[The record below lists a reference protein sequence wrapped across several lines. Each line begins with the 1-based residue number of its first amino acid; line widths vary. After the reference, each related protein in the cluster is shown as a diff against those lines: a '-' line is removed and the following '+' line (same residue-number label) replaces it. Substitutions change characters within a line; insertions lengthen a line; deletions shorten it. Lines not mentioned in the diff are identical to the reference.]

1 MRTITVIP
9 TLADNYTY
17 LLECDGE
24 AVAIDPGEAS
34 PVLRQLRETGSAL
47 LVVLLTHDHFDHAAG
62 SDELV
67 AKTGCELV
75 GVPPVDDAGGATLHV
90 GPFTVTVLSTPGH
103 SEDSV
108 CYYLPPL
115 DGSPGAVF
123 TGDTLFVGG
132 CGRLFTRSPETMW
145 QSFLRLA
152 SLPPDTGV
160 YCGHDYALEDYEF
173 AVTLEPGNARVRER
187 LAEIR
192 ALVESGR
199 LTVPSTVALELATN
213 PFMRASDPE
222 LKRVLGMEGAPDVD
236 VFAELRRRKD
246 RF

>member
-1 MRTITVIP
+1 MHVTTAIPVIS
-9 TLADNYTY
+9 DNYTY
-17 LLECDGE
+17 VVEDAGKAL
-24 AVAIDPGEAS
+24 VIDPGEAS
-34 PVLRQLRETGSAL
+34 PVLRRLRETGSTL
-47 LVVLLTHDHFDHAAG
+47 LVVLWTHDHFDHTTG

-67 AKTGCELV
+67 ARTGCELV
-75 GVPPVDDAGGATLHV
+75 GVPPVGDAGEATLHI
-90 GPFTVTVLSTPGH
+90 GPFTVRVLSTPGH

-108 CYYLPPL
+108 CYYLPPV

-132 CGRLFTRSPETMW
+132 CGRVFTHSPETMW

-152 SLPPDTGV
+152 SLPPDTCV

-173 AVTLEPGNARVRER
+173 AVTLEPGNARVKER
-187 LAEIR
+187 LDEIR

-222 LKRVLGMEGAPDVD
+222 LKRVLGMPDAPDVD